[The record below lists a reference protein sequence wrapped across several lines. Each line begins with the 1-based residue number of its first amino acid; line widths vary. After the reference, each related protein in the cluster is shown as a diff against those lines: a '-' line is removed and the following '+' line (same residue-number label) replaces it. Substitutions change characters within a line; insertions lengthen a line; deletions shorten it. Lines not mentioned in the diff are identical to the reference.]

1 MSNAPPT
8 ERIPAG
14 KGPQGETLGTRINR
28 TAVARPDEG
37 QVIGRSSI
45 DARFVIAVDI
55 DSQGHARVGVDGG
68 ELTIPDLG
76 RFTDMP
82 VDRENLVKG
91 FPGLIEGRARDGRG
105 DVKSKSTARTRGT
118 EFS

>member
-1 MSNAPPT
+1 M
-8 ERIPAG
+8 
-14 KGPQGETLGTRINR
+14 
-28 TAVARPDEG
+28 
-37 QVIGRSSI
+37 IGRSSV
-45 DARFVIAVDI
+45 DARYVIEVDI

-91 FPGLIEGRARDGRG
+91 LPGLIEGRARNGEG
-105 DVKSKSTARTRGT
+105 DVKSTSTARTRGT